1 MKKINL
7 VFISLLLFIVL
18 INISIAEPP
27 EPPPLPPPI
36 SFPESG
42 SASPEENAPEA
53 GSGGSSPGEGN
64 VPEPGLYERDSQESD
79 VNAGEE
85 CKPCNEA
92 IQEYIIESRGKDIF
106 FRLSIILNLM
116 LIVLNSILII
126 LLLKFL
132 LQYKKNGTNNS
143 NIQQQ
148 SRQKTGSAGL
158 KNYIRNYLD
167 RGYSLETIRKQL
179 LKNNFSEETVNNA
192 FNELKKWK

>member
-7 VFISLLLFIVL
+7 VCISLLFFIVL
-18 INISIAEPP
+18 IKISIAEPP

-42 SASPEENAPEA
+42 STSPEENAPEA
-53 GSGGSSPGEGN
+53 GPGGSSPGEGN
-64 VPEPGLYERDSQESD
+64 VPEPGLYERDSQGSD

-92 IQEYIIESRGKDIF
+92 IQEYIIESRGKNILF
-106 FRLSIILNLM
+106 ISSIILSLM

-132 LQYKKNGTNNS
+132 LQYKKDETKNS
-143 NIQQQ
+143 DIQQQ
-148 SRQKTGSAGL
+148 SSQKAGSVGL
-158 KNYIRNYLD
+158 K
-167 RGYSLETIRKQL
+167 S
-179 LKNNFSEETVNNA
+179 
-192 FNELKKWK
+192 

>member
-42 SASPEENAPEA
+42 STSPEENAPEA

-132 LQYKKNGTNNS
+132 LQYRKNGTNNS

-148 SRQKTGSAGL
+148 SRQKTVSAGL

-167 RGYSLETIRKQL
+167 RGYSPETIRKQL